1 MGVEWCDP
9 QDNVKTCVNTLQ
21 NSLQKIACDLVSRHF
36 LLLRWCAREANSL
49 TWVRN
54 IYPRCSMYGI
64 FTYVWAIF
72 WGKCRYIFQH
82 HGAFGYYKHP
92 CLEFYQNL
100 VIPSNLLN
108 SKSLREKLTLRDDRC
123 DGSVPAMVQCHGFPM
138 WARAQ
143 SAWMETEN
151 PDHQPKILH
160 SNPQKEEGC
169 RTVKSLKIV
178 VSECKC
184 SFRSCLHL
192 FTLPQTSIPIR
203 CMWGALNLSPTRI
216 LRLWTSGC

>member
-1 MGVEWCDP
+1 
-9 QDNVKTCVNTLQ
+9 
-21 NSLQKIACDLVSRHF
+21 
-36 LLLRWCAREANSL
+36 
-49 TWVRN
+49 
-54 IYPRCSMYGI
+54 MYGI

-92 CLEFYQNL
+92 FLEFYQNL
-100 VIPSNLLN
+100 VIPSKLLN

-143 SAWMETEN
+143 SAWMETKN

-203 CMWGALNLSPTRI
+203 CMWGALNLSPTRAAADVNQKALFLLDVYRPFVRASQAPQRL
-216 LRLWTSGC
+216 LRDDNSKKIPSWMRQNL